1 MELNQTRALPHDIE
15 AESAILGCMFFGE
28 EACNYAVENMRSN
41 YFYSKAHQT
50 IFETMVELNR
60 ERIGVDIITLKAALD
75 KKNITE
81 SIGGREYL
89 INIASSVSTSA
100 NLAQYI
106 KIVENKAF
114 LRKLINTSNGISS
127 MSYEQKE
134 SIETIVEYAEK
145 EMFGILSGRSNED
158 FAHIKEV
165 METAVE
171 KIEELSERNSKIT
184 GVETGFTD
192 FDEKTAGLQNGDLV
206 LIAARPSMG
215 KTAFALNIAQHA
227 ATKKKVPVAIFS
239 LEMSKEQLVTRMLSS
254 EALLDSQ
261 RLRTGD
267 LEGEDWERIAHAVH
281 ILANAPVY
289 INDTPGVTVSQIRA
303 KCRKLKLEKGLGLI
317 LIDYLQLMSGSAGPT
332 NNRQQEISDIS
343 RSLKGL
349 ARELSVPVVALSQ
362 LSRAVEA
369 RGDKRPMLSDLRES
383 GAIEQDADVVS
394 FLYRDAYY
402 NPETETPNVAEL
414 IIAKQRNGPTG
425 TVELAWLS
433 KHTKFADIDKN
444 ILN

>member
-1 MELNQTRALPHDIE
+1 MEPNQTRALPHDIE

-28 EACNYAVENMRSN
+28 EACDYAVENMRSN

-50 IFETMVELNR
+50 IFETMAELNR

-75 KKNITE
+75 KKNVTE
-81 SIGGREYL
+81 AVGGREYL

-106 KIVENKAF
+106 KIVENKAL
-114 LRKLINTSNGISS
+114 LRKLINASNGISS

-145 EMFGILSGRSNED
+145 EMFGILSGRSSED

-171 KIEELSERNSKIT
+171 KIEELSEQKSQIT
-184 GVETGFTD
+184 GIETGFID
-192 FDEKTAGLQNGDLV
+192 FDTKTAGLQNGDFV

-227 ATKKKVPVAIFS
+227 ATKKNTPVAIFS

-261 RLRTGD
+261 KLRTGD
-267 LEGEDWERIAHAVH
+267 INGEDWERIAHSVH
-281 ILANAPVY
+281 ILANSPVY

-317 LIDYLQLMSGSAGPT
+317 LIDYLQLMSGSSGPT
-332 NNRQQEISDIS
+332 NNRQQEISEIS

-394 FLYRDAYY
+394 FLYRDEYY
-402 NPETETPNVAEL
+402 NPDTETPNMAEL

-433 KHTKFADIDKN
+433 KHTKFAN
-444 ILN
+444 ISH